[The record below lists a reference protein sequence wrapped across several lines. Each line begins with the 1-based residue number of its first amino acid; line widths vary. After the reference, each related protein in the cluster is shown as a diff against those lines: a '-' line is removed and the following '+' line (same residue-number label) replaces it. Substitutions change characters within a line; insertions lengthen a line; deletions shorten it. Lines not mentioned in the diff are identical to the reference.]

1 MSSTIYTTGYVS
13 EDKNIKKTGS
23 KRRNIF
29 IYLLVF
35 IILLVSVEI
44 VFQLLIAPELLIT
57 KIQVYCSKDFQLS
70 NSDIIKLAEIREKE
84 YFFSIN
90 TPVIERKL
98 LKNPLIK
105 DIRVEKLF
113 PGTLKIYIT
122 ERSPLAMTLVSMG
135 NRSVP
140 VMIDNEGVV
149 FEIGK
154 SVSDFTMPV
163 ISGIRFVDLKLGVRL
178 PSELCEYFS
187 DLKQLQDTSPLLFNQ
202 ISELK
207 FVKKQDSEY
216 EVLIY
221 PLNGKIRVRTG
232 TEISEGLLKQIFV
245 VLDVIEKK
253 GIKSEMDELDF
264 RSGQVVYKVR
274 EG

>member
-163 ISGIRFVDLKLGVRL
+163 ISGIRFVDLKLGVKL